1 MSRLRMGASYA
12 FFALVAAVCVIG
24 IWLSIVDGEHG
35 TVKYLVG
42 VLVFVIVTIS
52 FSLSYRPRS
61 NGRLEIEE
69 RNVRGE
75 MCPTIAYSTTPPV
88 LLCLI
93 AGTLGLLLAFGA
105 YDLLPEP
112 QTILPLPS
120 GSEHLLSEEDSEGY
134 GGTVF
139 FGLAALL
146 FLNLPVGFLI
156 GRLRVGYI
164 AFTSEGI
171 FQRGWAFES
180 FVPWSAAAGAS
191 TGYNS
196 YPATMVI
203 GYSNAQWEAKRTAL
217 LWKIDAPT
225 PVPGIEIDYRQ
236 LRDDASLVHEYVTTK
251 ITERIGR

>member
-24 IWLSIVDGEHG
+24 IWRSIVDDEPG

-42 VLVFVIVTIS
+42 VLVFVVATIG

-75 MCPTIAYSTTPPV
+75 TSPTIAYSTTPPI

-93 AGTLGLLLAFGA
+93 MGTLGLLLAVGA
-105 YDLLPEP
+105 YELLPEP
-112 QTILPLPS
+112 QTILPLPPE
-120 GSEHLLSEEDSEGY
+120 SEHLLQEENSEGY
-134 GGTVF
+134 GGTAF
-139 FGLAALL
+139 FGLLAVY
-146 FLNLPVGFLI
+146 FLSFPLGFLA

-180 FVPWSAAAGAS
+180 FLPWSDIAATP
-191 TGYNS
+191 TGYGGHS
-196 YPATMVI
+196 ATLVF
-203 GYSNAQWEAKRTAL
+203 GYSNAQWETKRTAL
-217 LWKIDAPT
+217 VWKIDAPT
-225 PVPGIEIDYRQ
+225 PRPGIVIDYRKI
-236 LRDDASLVHEYVTTK
+236 RDDASLVHEYVTTQ
-251 ITERIGR
+251 ITERTGR